1 MLPPLPCHSL
11 FTSSL
16 WGVPLRRPPSLPPR
30 RCWKTTSDPSGH
42 RCCRS
47 AAASSSSPSSVV
59 SSGSNRS
66 SSTNLP
72 VLQSKFRLSPFLFLG
87 NLPRHYSHCRV
98 CVGFRGELN
107 CGQSDFNLSAGL
119 PGPTD
124 MGSESDTRTGC
135 CFLRRLLKLPTR
147 TRLLRLTDAAVESG
161 GVP

>member
-1 MLPPLPCHSL
+1 MTPLFCPIVSYQKYAPSPAMTL
-11 FTSSL
+11 FTLSL

-72 VLQSKFRLSPFLFLG
+72 VLQSKFRLSPILFLG

-98 CVGFRGELN
+98 CVGFRGGELN
-107 CGQSDFNLSAGL
+107 CIVVRAILIYPPASLVPLTWGRS
-119 PGPTD
+119 
-124 MGSESDTRTGC
+124 
-135 CFLRRLLKLPTR
+135 PTR
-147 TRLLRLTDAAVESG
+147 GRDAAF
-161 GVP
+161 